1 VTQGQGL
8 ITMPEASMNLLHDSR
23 LRVTVAELAEIIRTD
38 PINIANWIRRDIISR
53 TPGRQ
58 PRSRLFSTEEV
69 YKAALKHELMQLGIP
84 PSLASEAVNTLWRQW
99 AKKELPQG
107 RSLYALISPIKE
119 KWNVMLCSQR
129 KNGGTLNEIGKSTGT
144 MSSNEMALP
153 KQAFAVIDISE
164 VFERVTSRLSE
175 LIS

>member
-1 VTQGQGL
+1 
-8 ITMPEASMNLLHDSR
+8 MPEASMNLLHDSR
-23 LRVTVAELAEIIRTD
+23 LRVSVAELAEIIGTD

-69 YKAALKHELMQLGIP
+69 YKAALKYELMQLGIP

-99 AKKELPQG
+99 TKKKFPEG
-107 RSLYALISPIKE
+107 RSLYALVSPAKE
-119 KWNVMLCSQR
+119 KWNVIICSQR
-129 KNGGTLNEIGKSTGT
+129 TSGGPLNEIGNSTGT

-153 KQAFAVIDISE
+153 KQAFAVIDISD